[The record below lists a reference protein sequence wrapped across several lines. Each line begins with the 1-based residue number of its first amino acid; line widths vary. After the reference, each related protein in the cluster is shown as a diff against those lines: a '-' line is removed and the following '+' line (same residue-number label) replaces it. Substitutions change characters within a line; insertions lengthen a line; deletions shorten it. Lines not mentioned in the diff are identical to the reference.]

1 MKTMKKSIGII
12 VAALAFCMLFGV
24 SAKVE
29 AAAAPKSV
37 KVAYINGD
45 RTDVS
50 IELPQRTDY
59 YGYQVALY
67 NANKK
72 LIATDYC
79 SFYASFNNKIR
90 PNKVYYYRARV
101 FDRWGTGKAVSGWS
115 KLQAFSTAKYSLAQV
130 KKTRAMY
137 FKAPKITG
145 VKYYKVYMSAYRD
158 KGFKLLKKVK
168 PGKKYKLTKTPKKK
182 GFSYN
187 KYYYL
192 KVKPVLTKGGYAQDF
207 SVPYFYFYK
216 IYY

>member
-37 KVAYINGD
+37 KVAYISSD

-50 IELPQRTDY
+50 IELPSRAD

-72 LIATDYC
+72 LIATDLC
-79 SFYASFNNKIR
+79 SFYASFENKIR

-101 FDRWGTGKAVSGWS
+101 YDRWNTKAVSGWS
-115 KLQAFSTAKYSLAQV
+115 KLQAFSTAKYSLAG
-130 KKTRAMY
+130 KTRAMY

>member
-37 KVAYINGD
+37 KVAYISSD

-50 IELPQRTDY
+50 IELPSRAD

-72 LIATDYC
+72 LIATDLC
-79 SFYASFNNKIR
+79 SFYASFENKIR

-101 FDRWGTGKAVSGWS
+101 YDRWNTKAVSGWS
-115 KLQAFSTAKYSLAQV
+115 KLQAFSTAKYRLAQAG
-130 KKTRAMY
+130 KTRAMY

-168 PGKKYKLTKTPKKK
+168 PGKKDKLTKTPKTK